1 MVFDIAHKPRFRER
15 LLYARA
21 IALARNYP
29 WGRGVQ
35 HLINRAAFERAAA
48 EAFTGVRSHHYVMA
62 LLALGVAAAA
72 GFAVAAIWFGFALLV
87 EEIRSA
93 LVGRLG
99 EVSLAQGNA
108 ARLALAITANA
119 ALAAAPAVAWYAAGP
134 LGPALAAAMLCL
146 LLSHAAVSAQDGR
159 LHAALSCA
167 PYAALSAVFVL
178 HAAGAD
184 VLGAMLVC
192 LACVAYVAAKA
203 MHHANCASHARL
215 QDREWVRQLSMSC
228 GNGAVAWEIDY
239 VRGELFG
246 AERLAALV
254 GRPVAYGD
262 VIERACFASA
272 ADRALVKAA
281 LSPARGAPRHIALE
295 HEAVRADGSRVRVRH
310 TGFVCTTPDDQ
321 PVRLACVTRV
331 IGAAANA
338 AVAPRSVETRAP
350 SKALKTLRSELSSPV
365 GGALKTSI
373 AALSGDL
380 AAALRALAL
389 RGEALE
395 CGIDYPAAAAAECAN
410 PARDNSSPM

>member
-1 MVFDIAHKPRFRER
+1 MVIDAAHEALLHER

-21 IALARNYP
+21 IALARDYP

-35 HLINRAAFERAAA
+35 HLINRASFERAAA
-48 EAFTGVRSHHYVMA
+48 EVFTGIRSHYYLMA

-72 GFAVAAIWFGFALLV
+72 GFAIAAIWFGFALLV

-99 EVSLAQGNA
+99 DASPVQANA

-119 ALAAAPAVAWYAAGP
+119 ALAAAPAVAWYAAGA
-134 LGPALAAAMLCL
+134 LGPVLAAAMLCL
-146 LLSHAAVSAQDGR
+146 LLTHAAFSTQDGR
-159 LHAALSCA
+159 RHAALSCA

-178 HAAGAD
+178 HAASAG

-192 LACVAYVAAKA
+192 LACVGYVAAAA
-203 MHHANCASHARL
+203 MHHANCAAHARL

-228 GNGAVAWEIDY
+228 GDSAAAWEIDY
-239 VRGELFG
+239 VRGKLFG

-262 VIERACFASA
+262 VIERGCFALG

-281 LSPARGAPRHIALE
+281 FSPARGAPRCVALE
-295 HEAVRADGSRVRVRH
+295 HEAMRADGARVRIRH
-310 TGFVCTTPDDQ
+310 TGFMRTTPDGQ
-321 PVRLACVTRV
+321 PVRLACVTCV
-331 IGAAANA
+331 IGAAADA
-338 AVAPRSVETRAP
+338 GVAPRRIETRAP
-350 SKALKTLRSELSSPV
+350 SEALKTLRSELSSPI

-380 AAALRALAL
+380 AAALRALAA
-389 RGEALE
+389 RGV
-395 CGIDYPAAAAAECAN
+395 DDVSAAALNA
-410 PARDNSSPM
+410 SSAGRI

>member
-1 MVFDIAHKPRFRER
+1 LVFDIAHKPRFRER

-48 EAFTGVRSHHYVMA
+48 EAFTGVRSHYCVMA

-87 EEIRSA
+87 EEIRRA

-99 EVSLAQGNA
+99 AFSHGQGNA

-119 ALAAAPAVAWYAAGP
+119 SLAAAPAVAWYAAGP
-134 LGPALAAAMLCL
+134 LGPVLAAAMLCL
-146 LLSHAAVSAQDGR
+146 LLSHAAFSAQDGR

>member
-1 MVFDIAHKPRFRER
+1 MVIDAAHEALLHER

-21 IALARNYP
+21 IALARDYP

-35 HLINRAAFERAAA
+35 HLINRASFERAAA
-48 EAFTGVRSHHYVMA
+48 EVFTGIRSHYYLMA

-72 GFAVAAIWFGFALLV
+72 GFAIAAIWFGFALLV

-99 EVSLAQGNA
+99 DASPVQANA

-119 ALAAAPAVAWYAAGP
+119 ALAAAPAVAWYAAGA
-134 LGPALAAAMLCL
+134 LGPVLAAAMLCL
-146 LLSHAAVSAQDGR
+146 LLTHAAFSTQDGR
-159 LHAALSCA
+159 RHAALSCA
-167 PYAALSAVFVL
+167 PYAALSAAFVL
-178 HAAGAD
+178 HAAGAG

-192 LACVAYVAAKA
+192 LACVGYVAAAA
-203 MHHANCASHARL
+203 MHHANCAAHARL

-228 GNGAVAWEIDY
+228 GDGAAAWEIDY

-254 GRPVAYGD
+254 GRPFSYGD
-262 VIERACFASA
+262 VIERGCFALG

-281 LSPARGAPRHIALE
+281 FSPARGAPRCVALE
-295 HEAVRADGSRVRVRH
+295 HEAMRADGARVRIRH
-310 TGFVCTTPDDQ
+310 TGFIRTTPDGQ

-331 IGAAANA
+331 IEPDADGI
-338 AVAPRSVETRAP
+338 APRRIETRAP
-350 SKALKTLRSELSSPV
+350 SEALKTLRSELSSPI

-380 AAALRALAL
+380 AAALRALAA
-389 RGEALE
+389 RGV
-395 CGIDYPAAAAAECAN
+395 DDVSAAGLNA
-410 PARDNSSPM
+410 SSAGRI